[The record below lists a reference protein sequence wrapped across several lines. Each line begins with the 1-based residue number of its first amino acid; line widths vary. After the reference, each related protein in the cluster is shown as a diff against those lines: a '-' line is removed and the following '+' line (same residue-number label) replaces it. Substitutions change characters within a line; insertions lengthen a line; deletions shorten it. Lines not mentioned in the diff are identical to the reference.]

1 MALRPLPEDFKEFI
15 DFLNANN
22 VCYLLVGGWAVG
34 LHGYPRATND
44 IDFLIAVD
52 KNNLKKL
59 KKALYEFH
67 APTIDMEHFR
77 KPGNFFRMGRSPVQI
92 DIIADAAGIDIKEC
106 YKRRMVINVKG
117 TDISVISREDLI
129 KNKRAT
135 GRIQDLADAQ
145 SLEKWKEIKRKTKS
159 ARGKTS
165 QSEYSKKHGKA
176 GSKTPS
182 NARRQEE
189 GV

>member
-34 LHGYPRATND
+34 LHGYPRATKD

-77 KPGNFFRMGRSPVQI
+77 KPGNFLRMGRTPVQI
-92 DIIADAAGIDIKEC
+92 DIITDAAGIDIKEC

-117 TDISVISREDLI
+117 TDISVISRNDLI

-145 SLEKWKEIKRKTKS
+145 NLEKWKKLKGKR
-159 ARGKTS
+159 RM
-165 QSEYSKKHGKA
+165 
-176 GSKTPS
+176 
-182 NARRQEE
+182 R
-189 GV
+189 